1 MRKALATLLLHPLYI
16 LYVYIVYRVNP
27 FFIFTSVAD
36 GASLS
41 LLQMNVNKVRAVALL
56 TSGVFRALLGDM
68 RASGGIR
75 TAMTA
80 SEAIAVV

>member
-1 MRKALATLLLHPLYI
+1 MYK
-16 LYVYIVYRVNP
+16 VKRVNP
-27 FFIFTSVAD
+27 FFILTSVAD
-36 GASLS
+36 GAGLS
-41 LLQMNVNKVRAVALL
+41 LLQMNVNEVRAVTLL